1 MDVLPA
7 QIAKAQSI
15 MSVSQT
21 AWDSERWMD
30 RSVLDERPI
39 LPLVEAFLVD
49 SDLGRR
55 KLTWLCLFAA
65 RRALPAWKLY
75 CDGERP
81 RLALDALT
89 EYLRDGVPCDPNFA
103 VAEPPAI
110 HGSPIVDCRAA
121 DTGCAAEAAALAVKF
136 SLSGDPLD
144 AMECLSA
151 ADGALD
157 QSPLGNQEQFRRWFS
172 SIAIPA
178 AWANRGLSP
187 TEQESFRSYDPDSL
201 ATEGGTE
208 P

>member
-15 MSVSQT
+15 MSVSQS

-55 KLTWLCLFAA
+55 KLTWLCLYAA

-110 HGSPIVDCRAA
+110 HGSPIVDCLPVCTEVTHPFALKL
-121 DTGCAAEAAALAVKF
+121 TTLAERNWLGRSVSDASAESSKL
-136 SLSGDPLD
+136 SL
-144 AMECLSA
+144 
-151 ADGALD
+151 
-157 QSPLGNQEQFRRWFS
+157 
-172 SIAIPA
+172 
-178 AWANRGLSP
+178 
-187 TEQESFRSYDPDSL
+187 
-201 ATEGGTE
+201 
-208 P
+208 